1 MKLCI
6 HRGTHQIGGIATEI
20 STASTRILIDM
31 GDELSLDPNFVSAP
45 LNIPGV
51 TDANGRCDAV
61 LFTHYHGDH
70 TGQMLRIRPEI
81 PLYAGAL
88 AKDIMR
94 LSSAHSW
101 KKDEA
106 LCKRIETIRTFSAG
120 VPFLIGDIQITPFS
134 IDHSAADSYLF
145 IIEADG
151 KRLLYTGDFRLH
163 GVRGKTMDKIL
174 DRRIGKVD
182 VVVTEGT
189 TVSRS
194 EHEVVTEWDLQ
205 KRVKA
210 YLRQY
215 KYVFVLC
222 ATTNLDRIFALAR
235 AVPRGKYC
243 ICDDYQRTL
252 VETVSKHWN
261 GISSFYE
268 MPKLLSFKYHPPA
281 RFAELGGL
289 MFVRANSKFEAI
301 IRQYDP
307 AQSILLY
314 SMWDGYRTK
323 PDSNIPEFLSL
334 TGTWAELHTSGH
346 ASPDDLRHVIEKA
359 APEIVI
365 PMHTDAP
372 QKMQTLCQN
381 RTVILLNFLRRLDT
395 DGAANTGRAAP
406 NYIPDHPCFIGS
418 TGSCRRRA
426 CDRSGTLY
434 HPESEAALRR
444 FAG

>member
-6 HRGTHQIGGIATEI
+6 HRGTHQIGGIAAEIATE
-20 STASTRILIDM
+20 TTRILIDM
-31 GDELSLDPNFVSAP
+31 GDELSLDPGFVSAP
-45 LNIPGV
+45 LHIPGV

-70 TGQMLRIRPEI
+70 TGQMLRIRPDI

-101 KKDEA
+101 KKDEV
-106 LCKRIETIRTFSAG
+106 LCRRIETIRTFSAG
-120 VPFLIGDIQITPFS
+120 MPFLIGDIQITPFG
-134 IDHSAADSYLF
+134 IDHSAVDSYLF
-145 IIEADG
+145 LIEADG
-151 KRLLYTGDFRLH
+151 KCILYTGDFRLH

-182 VVVTEGT
+182 AIITEGT
-189 TVSRS
+189 TVSRTDGKT
-194 EHEVVTEWDLQ
+194 VTEWELQ
-205 KRVKA
+205 ARVRN
-210 YLRQY
+210 YLQQY

-243 ICDDYQRTL
+243 ICDDYQKML
-252 VETVSKHWN
+252 VETVSKHWS

-268 MPKLLSFKYHPPA
+268 MPKLLSFKHHPPA

-289 MFVRANSKFEAI
+289 MFVRANSKFGAI
-301 IRQYDP
+301 ICQYDP

-323 PDSNIPEFLSL
+323 PGSTIPDFLAL
-334 TGTWAELHTSGH
+334 TDTWETLHTSGH
-346 ASPDDLRHVIEKA
+346 ASPEDLRHVIEKA
-359 APEIVI
+359 DPQLVI

-372 QKMQTLCQN
+372 QKMQALCPD
-381 RTVILLNFLRRLDT
+381 RTVVLLKDEEELSL
-395 DGAANTGRAAP
+395 
-406 NYIPDHPCFIGS
+406 
-418 TGSCRRRA
+418 
-426 CDRSGTLY
+426 
-434 HPESEAALRR
+434 
-444 FAG
+444 

>member
-6 HRGTHQIGGIATEI
+6 HRGTHQIGGIAAEI

-51 TDANGRCDAV
+51 TDANGRYDAV

-145 IIEADG
+145 LIEADG
-151 KRLLYTGDFRLH
+151 KRVLYTGDFRLH

-182 VVVTEGT
+182 AIITEGT
-189 TVSRS
+189 TVSRTDGKT
-194 EHEVVTEWDLQ
+194 VTEWELQ
-205 KRVKA
+205 ARVRN
-210 YLRQY
+210 YLQQY

-243 ICDDYQRTL
+243 ICDDYQKTL

-359 APEIVI
+359 DPEIVI

-381 RTVILLNFLRRLDT
+381 RTVILLK
-395 DGAANTGRAAP
+395 
-406 NYIPDHPCFIGS
+406 
-418 TGSCRRRA
+418 
-426 CDRSGTLY
+426 DREEL
-434 HPESEAALRR
+434 LL
-444 FAG
+444 

>member
-6 HRGTHQIGGIATEI
+6 HRGTHQIGGIAAEIATE
-20 STASTRILIDM
+20 TTRILIDM
-31 GDELSLDPNFVSAP
+31 GDELSLDPGFVSAP
-45 LNIPGV
+45 LHIPGV

-70 TGQMLRIRPEI
+70 TGQMLRIRPDI

-101 KKDEA
+101 KKDEV

-120 VPFLIGDIQITPFS
+120 MPFLIGDIQITPFG
-134 IDHSAADSYLF
+134 IDHSAVDSYLF
-145 IIEADG
+145 LIEADG
-151 KRLLYTGDFRLH
+151 KCILYTGDFRLH

-182 VVVTEGT
+182 AIITEGT
-189 TVSRS
+189 TVSRTDGKT
-194 EHEVVTEWDLQ
+194 VTEWELQ
-205 KRVKA
+205 ARVRN
-210 YLRQY
+210 YLQQY

-243 ICDDYQRTL
+243 ICDDYQKML
-252 VETVSKHWN
+252 VETVSKHWS

-268 MPKLLSFKYHPPA
+268 MPKLLSFKHHPQA

-289 MFVRANSKFEAI
+289 MFVRANSKFGAI
-301 IRQYDP
+301 ICQYDP
-307 AQSILLY
+307 AQSNLLY

-323 PDSNIPEFLSL
+323 PGSTIPDFLAL
-334 TGTWAELHTSGH
+334 TDTWETLHTSGH
-346 ASPDDLRHVIEKA
+346 ASPEDLRHVIEKA
-359 APEIVI
+359 DPQLVI

-372 QKMQTLCQN
+372 QKMQALCPD
-381 RTVILLNFLRRLDT
+381 RTVVLLKDEEELSL
-395 DGAANTGRAAP
+395 
-406 NYIPDHPCFIGS
+406 
-418 TGSCRRRA
+418 
-426 CDRSGTLY
+426 
-434 HPESEAALRR
+434 
-444 FAG
+444 

>member
-6 HRGTHQIGGIATEI
+6 HRGTHQIGGIAAEI

-51 TDANGRCDAV
+51 TDGNGHCDAV

-81 PLYAGAL
+81 PIYAGAL

-120 VPFLIGDIQITPFS
+120 VPFLIGDIQITPFC
-134 IDHSAADSYLF
+134 IDHSACDSYLF
-145 IIEADG
+145 LIEADG

-163 GVRGKTMDKIL
+163 GVRGNVMDKIL

-307 AQSILLY
+307 VQSILLY

-381 RTVILLNFLRRLDT
+381 RKVILLK
-395 DGAANTGRAAP
+395 
-406 NYIPDHPCFIGS
+406 
-418 TGSCRRRA
+418 
-426 CDRSGTLY
+426 DREEL
-434 HPESEAALRR
+434 LL
-444 FAG
+444 

>member
-6 HRGTHQIGGIATEI
+6 HRGTHQIGGIAAEI

-51 TDANGRCDAV
+51 TDGNGHCDAV

-81 PLYAGAL
+81 PIYAGAL

-94 LSSAHSW
+94 LSAERGGQ
-101 KKDEA
+101 KNEA
-106 LCKRIETIRTFSAG
+106 LCRRIETIQTFSPG
-120 VPFLIGDIQITPFS
+120 KPFLIGDIQITPFC
-134 IDHSAADSYLF
+134 IDHSACDSYMFL
-145 IIEADG
+145 IEADG
-151 KRLLYTGDFRLH
+151 KRILYTGDFRLH

-182 VVVTEGT
+182 AIITEGT
-189 TVSRS
+189 TVSRTDGKT
-194 EHEVVTEWDLQ
+194 VTEWELQ
-205 KRVKA
+205 ARVRN
-210 YLRQY
+210 YLQQY

-243 ICDDYQRTL
+243 ICDDYQKML

-268 MPKLLSFKYHPPA
+268 MPKLLSFKHHPPA

-289 MFVRANSKFEAI
+289 MFVRANSKFGAI
-301 IRQYDP
+301 ICQYDP

-323 PDSNIPEFLSL
+323 LGSTIPDFLAL
-334 TGTWAELHTSGH
+334 TDTWETLHTSGH
-346 ASPDDLRHVIEKA
+346 ASPEDLRHVIEKA
-359 APEIVI
+359 DPQLVI

-372 QKMQTLCQN
+372 QKMQALCPD
-381 RTVILLNFLRRLDT
+381 RTVVLLKDEEELSL
-395 DGAANTGRAAP
+395 
-406 NYIPDHPCFIGS
+406 
-418 TGSCRRRA
+418 
-426 CDRSGTLY
+426 
-434 HPESEAALRR
+434 
-444 FAG
+444 

>member
-6 HRGTHQIGGIATEI
+6 HRGTHQIGGIAAEIATE
-20 STASTRILIDM
+20 TTRILIDM
-31 GDELSLDPNFVSAP
+31 GDELSLDPGFVSAP
-45 LNIPGV
+45 LHIPGV

-70 TGQMLRIRPEI
+70 TGQMLRIRPDI

-101 KKDEA
+101 KKDEV

-120 VPFLIGDIQITPFS
+120 MPFLIGNIQITPFG
-134 IDHSAADSYLF
+134 IDHSAVDSYLF
-145 IIEADG
+145 LIEADG
-151 KRLLYTGDFRLH
+151 KCILYTGDFRLH

-182 VVVTEGT
+182 AIITEGT
-189 TVSRS
+189 TVSRTD
-194 EHEVVTEWDLQ
+194 VKTVTEWELQ
-205 KRVKA
+205 ARVRN
-210 YLRQY
+210 YLQQY

-243 ICDDYQRTL
+243 ICDDYQKML
-252 VETVSKHWN
+252 VETVSKHWS

-268 MPKLLSFKYHPPA
+268 MPKLLSFKHHPPA

-289 MFVRANSKFEAI
+289 MFVRANSKFGAI
-301 IRQYDP
+301 ICQYDP

-323 PDSNIPEFLSL
+323 PGSTIPDFLAL
-334 TGTWAELHTSGH
+334 TDTWETLHTSGH
-346 ASPDDLRHVIEKA
+346 ASPEDLRHVIEKA
-359 APEIVI
+359 DPQLVI

-372 QKMQTLCQN
+372 QKMQALCPD
-381 RTVILLNFLRRLDT
+381 RTVVLLKDEEELSL
-395 DGAANTGRAAP
+395 
-406 NYIPDHPCFIGS
+406 
-418 TGSCRRRA
+418 
-426 CDRSGTLY
+426 
-434 HPESEAALRR
+434 
-444 FAG
+444 

>member
-6 HRGTHQIGGIATEI
+6 HRGTHQIGGIAAEIATE
-20 STASTRILIDM
+20 TTRILIDM
-31 GDELSLDPNFVSAP
+31 GDELFLDPGFVSAP
-45 LNIPGV
+45 LHIPGV

-70 TGQMLRIRPEI
+70 TGQMLRIRPDI

-101 KKDEA
+101 KKDEV

-120 VPFLIGDIQITPFS
+120 MPFLIGDIQITPFS
-134 IDHSAADSYLF
+134 IDHSAVDSYLF
-145 IIEADG
+145 LIEADG
-151 KRLLYTGDFRLH
+151 KCILYTGDFRLH

-182 VVVTEGT
+182 AIITEGT
-189 TVSRS
+189 TVSRTDGKT
-194 EHEVVTEWDLQ
+194 VTEWELQ
-205 KRVKA
+205 ARVRN
-210 YLRQY
+210 YLQQY

-243 ICDDYQRTL
+243 ICDDYQKML
-252 VETVSKHWN
+252 VETVSKHWS

-289 MFVRANSKFEAI
+289 MFVRANSKFGAI
-301 IRQYDP
+301 ICQYDP

-323 PDSNIPEFLSL
+323 PGSTIPDFLAL
-334 TGTWAELHTSGH
+334 TNTWETLHTSGH
-346 ASPDDLRHVIEKA
+346 SSPEDLRHVIEKA
-359 APEIVI
+359 DPQLVI

-372 QKMQTLCQN
+372 QKMQALCPD
-381 RTVILLNFLRRLDT
+381 RTVVLLKDEEELSL
-395 DGAANTGRAAP
+395 
-406 NYIPDHPCFIGS
+406 
-418 TGSCRRRA
+418 
-426 CDRSGTLY
+426 
-434 HPESEAALRR
+434 
-444 FAG
+444 

>member
-6 HRGTHQIGGIATEI
+6 HRGTHQIGGIAAEI

-45 LNIPGV
+45 LHIPGV

-145 IIEADG
+145 LIEADG
-151 KRLLYTGDFRLH
+151 KRVLYTGDFRLH

-182 VVVTEGT
+182 AIITEGT
-189 TVSRS
+189 TVSRTDGKT
-194 EHEVVTEWDLQ
+194 VTEWELQ
-205 KRVKA
+205 ARVRN
-210 YLRQY
+210 YLQQY

-243 ICDDYQRTL
+243 ICDDYQKML

-268 MPKLLSFKYHPPA
+268 MPKLLSFKHHPPA

-323 PDSNIPEFLSL
+323 PGSTIPDFLAL
-334 TGTWAELHTSGH
+334 TGTWETLHTSGH

-359 APEIVI
+359 DPEIVI

-381 RTVILLNFLRRLDT
+381 RKVILLK
-395 DGAANTGRAAP
+395 
-406 NYIPDHPCFIGS
+406 
-418 TGSCRRRA
+418 
-426 CDRSGTLY
+426 DREEL
-434 HPESEAALRR
+434 LL
-444 FAG
+444 

>member
-6 HRGTHQIGGIATEI
+6 HRGTHQIGGIAAEI

-51 TDANGRCDAV
+51 TDANGHCNAV

-70 TGQMLRIRPEI
+70 TGQMLRICPEI
-81 PLYAGAL
+81 PIYAGAL

-94 LSSAHSW
+94 LSAERGGQ
-101 KKDEA
+101 KNEA
-106 LCKRIETIRTFSAG
+106 LCRRIETIQTFSPG
-120 VPFLIGDIQITPFS
+120 KPFLIGDIQITPFC
-134 IDHSAADSYLF
+134 IDHSACDSYMFL
-145 IIEADG
+145 IEADG

-163 GVRGKTMDKIL
+163 GVRGNVMDKIL
-174 DRRIGKVD
+174 DRRIGTVD

-243 ICDDYQRTL
+243 ICDDYQKML
-252 VETVSKHWN
+252 VETVSKHWS

-268 MPKLLSFKYHPPA
+268 MPKLLSFKHHPPA

-289 MFVRANSKFEAI
+289 MFVRANSKFGAI
-301 IRQYDP
+301 ICQYDP

-323 PDSNIPEFLSL
+323 PDSTIPEFLSL

-346 ASPDDLRHVIEKA
+346 ASPDDLRHLIEKA

-381 RTVILLNFLRRLDT
+381 RKVILLK
-395 DGAANTGRAAP
+395 
-406 NYIPDHPCFIGS
+406 
-418 TGSCRRRA
+418 
-426 CDRSGTLY
+426 DREEL
-434 HPESEAALRR
+434 LL
-444 FAG
+444 

>member
-6 HRGTHQIGGIATEI
+6 HRGTHQIGGIAAEI

-51 TDANGRCDAV
+51 TDGNGHCDAV

-145 IIEADG
+145 LIEADG
-151 KRLLYTGDFRLH
+151 KRILYTGDFRLH

-182 VVVTEGT
+182 AIITEGT
-189 TVSRS
+189 TVSRTDGKT
-194 EHEVVTEWDLQ
+194 VTEWELQ
-205 KRVKA
+205 ARVRN
-210 YLRQY
+210 YLQQY

-243 ICDDYQRTL
+243 ICDDYQKTL

-359 APEIVI
+359 DPEIVI

-381 RTVILLNFLRRLDT
+381 RTVILLK
-395 DGAANTGRAAP
+395 
-406 NYIPDHPCFIGS
+406 
-418 TGSCRRRA
+418 
-426 CDRSGTLY
+426 DREEL
-434 HPESEAALRR
+434 LL
-444 FAG
+444 

>member
-6 HRGTHQIGGIATEI
+6 HRGTHQIGGIAAEI

-45 LNIPGV
+45 LHIPGV
-51 TDANGRCDAV
+51 TDANGRYDAV

-145 IIEADG
+145 LIEADG
-151 KRLLYTGDFRLH
+151 KRILYTGDFRLH

-182 VVVTEGT
+182 AIITEGT
-189 TVSRS
+189 TVSRTDGKT
-194 EHEVVTEWDLQ
+194 VTEWELQ
-205 KRVKA
+205 ARVRN
-210 YLRQY
+210 YLQQY

-323 PDSNIPEFLSL
+323 PGSTIPDFLAL
-334 TGTWAELHTSGH
+334 TGTWETLHTSGH

-359 APEIVI
+359 DPEIVI

-381 RTVILLNFLRRLDT
+381 RKVILLK
-395 DGAANTGRAAP
+395 
-406 NYIPDHPCFIGS
+406 
-418 TGSCRRRA
+418 
-426 CDRSGTLY
+426 DREEL
-434 HPESEAALRR
+434 LL
-444 FAG
+444 

>member
-51 TDANGRCDAV
+51 TDGNGHCEAV

-145 IIEADG
+145 LIEADG

-182 VVVTEGT
+182 AIITEGT
-189 TVSRS
+189 TVSRTDGKT
-194 EHEVVTEWDLQ
+194 VTEWELQ
-205 KRVKA
+205 ARVRN
-210 YLRQY
+210 YLQQY

-243 ICDDYQRTL
+243 ICDDYQKTL

-268 MPKLLSFKYHPPA
+268 MPKLLSFKHHPPA

-359 APEIVI
+359 DPEIVI

-381 RTVILLNFLRRLDT
+381 RTVILLK
-395 DGAANTGRAAP
+395 
-406 NYIPDHPCFIGS
+406 
-418 TGSCRRRA
+418 
-426 CDRSGTLY
+426 DREEL
-434 HPESEAALRR
+434 LL
-444 FAG
+444 

>member
-6 HRGTHQIGGIATEI
+6 HRGTHQIGGIAAEI

-51 TDANGRCDAV
+51 TDGNGHCEAV

-145 IIEADG
+145 LIEADG

-182 VVVTEGT
+182 AIITEGT
-189 TVSRS
+189 TVSRTDGKT
-194 EHEVVTEWDLQ
+194 VTEWELQ
-205 KRVKA
+205 ARVRN
-210 YLRQY
+210 YLQQY

-243 ICDDYQRTL
+243 ICDDYQKTL

-289 MFVRANSKFEAI
+289 MFVRANSRFEAI

-359 APEIVI
+359 DPEIVI

-381 RTVILLNFLRRLDT
+381 RTVILLK
-395 DGAANTGRAAP
+395 
-406 NYIPDHPCFIGS
+406 
-418 TGSCRRRA
+418 
-426 CDRSGTLY
+426 DREEL
-434 HPESEAALRR
+434 LL
-444 FAG
+444 

>member
-6 HRGTHQIGGIATEI
+6 HRGTHQIGGIAAEIATE
-20 STASTRILIDM
+20 TTRILIDM
-31 GDELSLDPNFVSAP
+31 GDELSLDPGFVSAP
-45 LNIPGV
+45 LHIPGV

-70 TGQMLRIRPEI
+70 TGQMLRIRPDI

-101 KKDEA
+101 KKDEV
-106 LCKRIETIRTFSAG
+106 LCKRIETILTFSAG
-120 VPFLIGDIQITPFS
+120 MPFLIGDIQITPFG
-134 IDHSAADSYLF
+134 IDHSAVDSYLF
-145 IIEADG
+145 LIEADG
-151 KRLLYTGDFRLH
+151 KCILYTGDFRLH

-182 VVVTEGT
+182 AIITEGT
-189 TVSRS
+189 TVSRTDGKT
-194 EHEVVTEWDLQ
+194 VTEWELQ
-205 KRVKA
+205 ARVRN
-210 YLRQY
+210 YLQQY

-243 ICDDYQRTL
+243 ICDDYQKML
-252 VETVSKHWN
+252 VETVSKHWS

-268 MPKLLSFKYHPPA
+268 MPKLLSFKHHPPA

-289 MFVRANSKFEAI
+289 MFVRANSKFGAI
-301 IRQYDP
+301 ICQYDP

-323 PDSNIPEFLSL
+323 PGSTIPDFLAL
-334 TGTWAELHTSGH
+334 TDTWETLHTSGH
-346 ASPDDLRHVIEKA
+346 ASPEDLRHVIEKA
-359 APEIVI
+359 DPQLVI

-372 QKMQTLCQN
+372 QKMQALCPD
-381 RTVILLNFLRRLDT
+381 RTVVLLKDEEELSL
-395 DGAANTGRAAP
+395 
-406 NYIPDHPCFIGS
+406 
-418 TGSCRRRA
+418 
-426 CDRSGTLY
+426 
-434 HPESEAALRR
+434 
-444 FAG
+444 

>member
-6 HRGTHQIGGIATEI
+6 HRGTHQIGGIAAEI

-51 TDANGRCDAV
+51 TDGNGHCDAV

-81 PLYAGAL
+81 PIYAGAL

-94 LSSAHSW
+94 LSAERGGQ
-101 KKDEA
+101 KNEA
-106 LCKRIETIRTFSAG
+106 LCRRIETIQTFSPG
-120 VPFLIGDIQITPFS
+120 KPFLIGDIQITPFC
-134 IDHSAADSYLF
+134 IDHSACDSYLF
-145 IIEADG
+145 LIEADG
-151 KRLLYTGDFRLH
+151 KRVLYTGDFRLH
-163 GVRGKTMDKIL
+163 GVRGNVMDKIL

-243 ICDDYQRTL
+243 ICDDYQKTL

-301 IRQYDP
+301 IRQYDS

-323 PDSNIPEFLSL
+323 PGSTIPDFLAL

-359 APEIVI
+359 DPEIVI

-381 RTVILLNFLRRLDT
+381 RKVILLK
-395 DGAANTGRAAP
+395 
-406 NYIPDHPCFIGS
+406 
-418 TGSCRRRA
+418 
-426 CDRSGTLY
+426 DREEL
-434 HPESEAALRR
+434 LL
-444 FAG
+444 

>member
-6 HRGTHQIGGIATEI
+6 HRGTHQIGGIAAEI

-51 TDANGRCDAV
+51 TDGNGHCDAV

-145 IIEADG
+145 LIEADG

-182 VVVTEGT
+182 AIITEGT
-189 TVSRS
+189 TVSRTDGKT
-194 EHEVVTEWDLQ
+194 VTEWELQ
-205 KRVKA
+205 ARVRN
-210 YLRQY
+210 YLQQY

-243 ICDDYQRTL
+243 ICDEYQKTL

-289 MFVRANSKFEAI
+289 MFVRANSKFGAI
-301 IRQYDP
+301 ICQYDP

-323 PDSNIPEFLSL
+323 PGSTIPDFLSL

-359 APEIVI
+359 DPEIVI

-381 RTVILLNFLRRLDT
+381 RTVILLK
-395 DGAANTGRAAP
+395 
-406 NYIPDHPCFIGS
+406 
-418 TGSCRRRA
+418 
-426 CDRSGTLY
+426 DREEL
-434 HPESEAALRR
+434 LL
-444 FAG
+444 

>member
-6 HRGTHQIGGIATEI
+6 HRGTHQIGGIAAEI

-51 TDANGRCDAV
+51 TDGNGHCDAV

-81 PLYAGAL
+81 PMYAGAL

-94 LSSAHSW
+94 LSAERGGQ
-101 KKDEA
+101 KNEA
-106 LCKRIETIRTFSAG
+106 LCRRIETIQAFSPG
-120 VPFLIGDIQITPFS
+120 KPFLIGDIQITPFC
-134 IDHSAADSYLF
+134 IDHSACDSYLF
-145 IIEADG
+145 LIEADG

-163 GVRGKTMDKIL
+163 GVRGKTMNKIL

-182 VVVTEGT
+182 AIITEGT
-189 TVSRS
+189 TVSRTDGKT
-194 EHEVVTEWDLQ
+194 VTEWELQ
-205 KRVKA
+205 ARVRN
-210 YLRQY
+210 YLQQY

-243 ICDDYQRTL
+243 ICDDYQKML
-252 VETVSKHWN
+252 VETVSKHWS
-261 GISSFYE
+261 GLSSFYE
-268 MPKLLSFKYHPPA
+268 MPKLLSFKHHPPA

-289 MFVRANSKFEAI
+289 MFVRANSKFGAI
-301 IRQYDP
+301 ICQYDP

-359 APEIVI
+359 DPEIVI

-381 RTVILLNFLRRLDT
+381 RKVILLK
-395 DGAANTGRAAP
+395 
-406 NYIPDHPCFIGS
+406 
-418 TGSCRRRA
+418 
-426 CDRSGTLY
+426 DREEL
-434 HPESEAALRR
+434 LL
-444 FAG
+444 

>member
-6 HRGTHQIGGIATEI
+6 HRGTHQIGGIAAEIATE
-20 STASTRILIDM
+20 TTRILIDM
-31 GDELSLDPNFVSAP
+31 GDELSLDPGFVSAP
-45 LNIPGV
+45 LHIPGV

-70 TGQMLRIRPEI
+70 TGQMLRIRPDI

-101 KKDEA
+101 KKDEV

-120 VPFLIGDIQITPFS
+120 MPFLIGDIQITPFV
-134 IDHSAADSYLF
+134 IDHSAVDSYLF
-145 IIEADG
+145 LIEADG
-151 KRLLYTGDFRLH
+151 KCILYTGDFRLH

-182 VVVTEGT
+182 AIITEGT
-189 TVSRS
+189 TVSRTDGKT
-194 EHEVVTEWDLQ
+194 VTEWELQ
-205 KRVKA
+205 ARVRN
-210 YLRQY
+210 YLQQY

-243 ICDDYQRTL
+243 ICDDYQKML
-252 VETVSKHWN
+252 VETVSKHWS

-268 MPKLLSFKYHPPA
+268 MPKLLSFKHHPPA

-289 MFVRANSKFEAI
+289 MFVRANSKFGAI
-301 IRQYDP
+301 ICQYDP

-323 PDSNIPEFLSL
+323 PGSTIPDFLAL
-334 TGTWAELHTSGH
+334 TNTWETLHTSGH
-346 ASPDDLRHVIEKA
+346 ASPEDLRHVIEKA
-359 APEIVI
+359 DPQFVI

-372 QKMQTLCQN
+372 QKMQALCPD
-381 RTVILLNFLRRLDT
+381 RTVVLLKDEEELSL
-395 DGAANTGRAAP
+395 
-406 NYIPDHPCFIGS
+406 
-418 TGSCRRRA
+418 
-426 CDRSGTLY
+426 
-434 HPESEAALRR
+434 
-444 FAG
+444 

>member
-6 HRGTHQIGGIATEI
+6 HRGTHQIGGIAAEI

-45 LNIPGV
+45 LHIPGV

-70 TGQMLRIRPEI
+70 TGQMLCIRPEI

-134 IDHSAADSYLF
+134 IDHSATDSYLF
-145 IIEADG
+145 LIEADG
-151 KRLLYTGDFRLH
+151 KRVLYTGDFRLH
-163 GVRGKTMDKIL
+163 GVRGKTMDIIL

-182 VVVTEGT
+182 AIITEGT
-189 TVSRS
+189 TVSRTDGKT
-194 EHEVVTEWDLQ
+194 VTEWELQ
-205 KRVKA
+205 ARVRN
-210 YLRQY
+210 YLQQY

-243 ICDDYQRTL
+243 ICDDYQKTL

-346 ASPDDLRHVIEKA
+346 ASPDGLRHVIEKA
-359 APEIVI
+359 DPEIVI

-381 RTVILLNFLRRLDT
+381 RTVILLK
-395 DGAANTGRAAP
+395 
-406 NYIPDHPCFIGS
+406 
-418 TGSCRRRA
+418 
-426 CDRSGTLY
+426 DREEL
-434 HPESEAALRR
+434 LL
-444 FAG
+444 

>member
-6 HRGTHQIGGIATEI
+6 HRGTHQIGGIAAEI

-51 TDANGRCDAV
+51 TDGNGHCDAV

-81 PLYAGAL
+81 PIYAGAL

-120 VPFLIGDIQITPFS
+120 VPFLIGDIQITPFC
-134 IDHSAADSYLF
+134 IDHSACDSYLF
-145 IIEADG
+145 LIEADG

-182 VVVTEGT
+182 AIITEGT
-189 TVSRS
+189 TVSRTDGKT
-194 EHEVVTEWDLQ
+194 VTEWELQ
-205 KRVKA
+205 ARVKDV
-210 YLRQY
+210 LQQY

-243 ICDDYQRTL
+243 ICDDYQKML

-359 APEIVI
+359 DPEIVI

-381 RTVILLNFLRRLDT
+381 RTVILLK
-395 DGAANTGRAAP
+395 
-406 NYIPDHPCFIGS
+406 
-418 TGSCRRRA
+418 
-426 CDRSGTLY
+426 DREEL
-434 HPESEAALRR
+434 LL
-444 FAG
+444 

>member
-6 HRGTHQIGGIATEI
+6 HRGTHQIGGIAAEI

-51 TDANGRCDAV
+51 TDANGHCNAV

-81 PLYAGAL
+81 PIYAGAL

-94 LSSAHSW
+94 LSAERGGQ
-101 KKDEA
+101 KNEA
-106 LCKRIETIRTFSAG
+106 LCRRIETIQAFSPG
-120 VPFLIGDIQITPFS
+120 KPFLIGDIQITPFC
-134 IDHSAADSYLF
+134 IDHSACDSYMFL
-145 IIEADG
+145 IEADG

-163 GVRGKTMDKIL
+163 GVRGNVMDKIL
-174 DRRIGKVD
+174 DRRIGTVD

-243 ICDDYQRTL
+243 ICDDYQKML
-252 VETVSKHWN
+252 VETVSKHWS

-268 MPKLLSFKYHPPA
+268 MPKLLSFKHHPPA

-289 MFVRANSKFEAI
+289 MFVRANSKFGAI
-301 IRQYDP
+301 ICQYDP

-323 PDSNIPEFLSL
+323 PDSTIPEFLSL

-359 APEIVI
+359 DPEIVI

-381 RTVILLNFLRRLDT
+381 RKVILLK
-395 DGAANTGRAAP
+395 
-406 NYIPDHPCFIGS
+406 
-418 TGSCRRRA
+418 
-426 CDRSGTLY
+426 DREEL
-434 HPESEAALRR
+434 LL
-444 FAG
+444 

>member
-6 HRGTHQIGGIATEI
+6 HRGTHQIGGIAAEI

-51 TDANGRCDAV
+51 TDGNGHCEAV

-134 IDHSAADSYLF
+134 IDHSAADSYMFL
-145 IIEADG
+145 IEADG

-182 VVVTEGT
+182 AIITEGT
-189 TVSRS
+189 TVSRTDGKT
-194 EHEVVTEWDLQ
+194 VTELELQ
-205 KRVKA
+205 ARVRN
-210 YLRQY
+210 YLQQY

-243 ICDDYQRTL
+243 ICDDYQKTL

-359 APEIVI
+359 DPQLVI

-372 QKMQTLCQN
+372 QKMQTLCPD
-381 RTVILLNFLRRLDT
+381 RTVILLK
-395 DGAANTGRAAP
+395 
-406 NYIPDHPCFIGS
+406 
-418 TGSCRRRA
+418 
-426 CDRSGTLY
+426 DREEL
-434 HPESEAALRR
+434 LL
-444 FAG
+444 

>member
-6 HRGTHQIGGIATEI
+6 HRGTHQIGGIAAEIATE
-20 STASTRILIDM
+20 TTRILIDM
-31 GDELSLDPNFVSAP
+31 GDELSLDPGFVSAP
-45 LNIPGV
+45 LHIPGV

-70 TGQMLRIRPEI
+70 TGQMLRIRPDI

-101 KKDEA
+101 KKDKV
-106 LCKRIETIRTFSAG
+106 LCRRIETIRTFSAG
-120 VPFLIGDIQITPFS
+120 MPFLIGDIQITPFG
-134 IDHSAADSYLF
+134 IDHSAVDSYLF
-145 IIEADG
+145 LIEADG
-151 KRLLYTGDFRLH
+151 KCILYTGDFRLH

-182 VVVTEGT
+182 AIITEGT
-189 TVSRS
+189 TVSRTDGKT
-194 EHEVVTEWDLQ
+194 VTEWELQ
-205 KRVKA
+205 ARVRN
-210 YLRQY
+210 YLQQY

-243 ICDDYQRTL
+243 ICDDYQKML
-252 VETVSKHWN
+252 VETVSKHWS

-268 MPKLLSFKYHPPA
+268 MPKLLSFKHHPQA

-289 MFVRANSKFEAI
+289 MFVRANSKFGAI
-301 IRQYDP
+301 ICQYDP

-323 PDSNIPEFLSL
+323 PGSTIPDFLAL
-334 TGTWAELHTSGH
+334 TDTRETLHTSGH
-346 ASPDDLRHVIEKA
+346 ASPEDLRHVIEKA
-359 APEIVI
+359 DPQLVI

-372 QKMQTLCQN
+372 QKMQALCPH
-381 RTVILLNFLRRLDT
+381 RTVVLLKDEEELSL
-395 DGAANTGRAAP
+395 
-406 NYIPDHPCFIGS
+406 
-418 TGSCRRRA
+418 
-426 CDRSGTLY
+426 
-434 HPESEAALRR
+434 
-444 FAG
+444 

>member
-6 HRGTHQIGGIATEI
+6 HRGTHQIGGIAAEI

-51 TDANGRCDAV
+51 TDGNGHCDAV

-134 IDHSAADSYLF
+134 IDHSACDSYLF
-145 IIEADG
+145 LIEADG
-151 KRLLYTGDFRLH
+151 KRILYTGDFRLH

-182 VVVTEGT
+182 AIITEGT
-189 TVSRS
+189 TVSRTDGKT
-194 EHEVVTEWDLQ
+194 VTEWELQ
-205 KRVKA
+205 ARVRN
-210 YLRQY
+210 YLQQY

-243 ICDDYQRTL
+243 ICDDYQKTL

-268 MPKLLSFKYHPPA
+268 MPKLLSFKHHPPA

-359 APEIVI
+359 DPEIVI

-381 RTVILLNFLRRLDT
+381 RTVILLK
-395 DGAANTGRAAP
+395 
-406 NYIPDHPCFIGS
+406 
-418 TGSCRRRA
+418 
-426 CDRSGTLY
+426 DREEL
-434 HPESEAALRR
+434 LL
-444 FAG
+444 

>member
-6 HRGTHQIGGIATEI
+6 HRGTHQIGGIAAEIATE
-20 STASTRILIDM
+20 TTRMLIDM
-31 GDELSLDPNFVSAP
+31 GDELSLDPGFVSAP
-45 LNIPGV
+45 LHIPGV

-70 TGQMLRIRPEI
+70 TGQMLRIRPDI

-94 LSSAHSW
+94 LSRAHSW
-101 KKDEA
+101 KKDEV

-120 VPFLIGDIQITPFS
+120 MPFLIGDIQITPFG
-134 IDHSAADSYLF
+134 IDHSAVDSYLF
-145 IIEADG
+145 LIEADG
-151 KRLLYTGDFRLH
+151 KCILYTGDFRLH

-182 VVVTEGT
+182 AIITEGT
-189 TVSRS
+189 TVSRTDGKT
-194 EHEVVTEWDLQ
+194 VTEWELQ
-205 KRVKA
+205 ARVRN
-210 YLRQY
+210 YLQQY

-243 ICDDYQRTL
+243 ICDDYQKML
-252 VETVSKHWN
+252 VETVSKHWS

-268 MPKLLSFKYHPPA
+268 MPKLLSFKHHPPA

-289 MFVRANSKFEAI
+289 MFVRANSKFGAI
-301 IRQYDP
+301 ICQYDP

-323 PDSNIPEFLSL
+323 PGSTIPDFLAL
-334 TGTWAELHTSGH
+334 TDTWETLHTSGH
-346 ASPDDLRHVIEKA
+346 ASPEDLRHVIEKA
-359 APEIVI
+359 DPQLVI

-372 QKMQTLCQN
+372 QKMQALCPD
-381 RTVILLNFLRRLDT
+381 RTVVLLKDEEELSL
-395 DGAANTGRAAP
+395 
-406 NYIPDHPCFIGS
+406 
-418 TGSCRRRA
+418 
-426 CDRSGTLY
+426 
-434 HPESEAALRR
+434 
-444 FAG
+444 

>member
-6 HRGTHQIGGIATEI
+6 HRGTHQIGGIAAEI

-51 TDANGRCDAV
+51 TDGNGHCDAV

-145 IIEADG
+145 LIEADG
-151 KRLLYTGDFRLH
+151 KRVLYTGDSRLH
-163 GVRGKTMDKIL
+163 GVRGETMDKIL

-189 TVSRS
+189 TISRS

-210 YLRQY
+210 YLQQY

-243 ICDDYQRTL
+243 ICDEYQKML

-359 APEIVI
+359 DPEIVI

-381 RTVILLNFLRRLDT
+381 RTVILLK
-395 DGAANTGRAAP
+395 
-406 NYIPDHPCFIGS
+406 
-418 TGSCRRRA
+418 
-426 CDRSGTLY
+426 DREEL
-434 HPESEAALRR
+434 LL
-444 FAG
+444 

>member
-6 HRGTHQIGGIATEI
+6 HRGTHQIGGIAAEI

-45 LNIPGV
+45 LHIPGV

-145 IIEADG
+145 LIEADG
-151 KRLLYTGDFRLH
+151 KRVLYTGDFRLH
-163 GVRGKTMDKIL
+163 GVRGETMDKIL

-189 TVSRS
+189 TISRS

-210 YLRQY
+210 YLQQY

-243 ICDDYQRTL
+243 ICDDYQKML

-268 MPKLLSFKYHPPA
+268 MPKLLSFKHHPPA

-323 PDSNIPEFLSL
+323 PDSTIPEFLSL

-359 APEIVI
+359 DPEIVI

-381 RTVILLNFLRRLDT
+381 RTVILLK
-395 DGAANTGRAAP
+395 
-406 NYIPDHPCFIGS
+406 
-418 TGSCRRRA
+418 
-426 CDRSGTLY
+426 DREEL
-434 HPESEAALRR
+434 LL
-444 FAG
+444 

>member
-1 MKLCI
+1 
-6 HRGTHQIGGIATEI
+6 
-20 STASTRILIDM
+20 
-31 GDELSLDPNFVSAP
+31 
-45 LNIPGV
+45 
-51 TDANGRCDAV
+51 
-61 LFTHYHGDH
+61 
-70 TGQMLRIRPEI
+70 MLRIRPEI
-81 PLYAGAL
+81 PIYAGAL

-94 LSSAHSW
+94 LSAGRGGQ
-101 KKDEA
+101 KNEA
-106 LCKRIETIRTFSAG
+106 LCRRIETIQAFSPG
-120 VPFLIGDIQITPFS
+120 KPFLIGDIQITPFC
-134 IDHSAADSYLF
+134 IDHSACDSYLF
-145 IIEADG
+145 LIEADG
-151 KRLLYTGDFRLH
+151 KRILYTSDFRLH

-182 VVVTEGT
+182 AIITEGT
-189 TVSRS
+189 TVSRTDGKT
-194 EHEVVTEWDLQ
+194 VTEWELQ
-205 KRVKA
+205 ARVRN
-210 YLRQY
+210 YLQQY

-243 ICDDYQRTL
+243 ICDDYQKTL

-268 MPKLLSFKYHPPA
+268 MPKLLSFKHHPPA

-323 PDSNIPEFLSL
+323 PDSTIPEFLSL

-359 APEIVI
+359 DPEIVI

-381 RTVILLNFLRRLDT
+381 RTVILLK
-395 DGAANTGRAAP
+395 
-406 NYIPDHPCFIGS
+406 
-418 TGSCRRRA
+418 
-426 CDRSGTLY
+426 DREEL
-434 HPESEAALRR
+434 LL
-444 FAG
+444 

>member
-6 HRGTHQIGGIATEI
+6 HRGTHQIGGIAAEI

-51 TDANGRCDAV
+51 TDGNGHCDAV

-106 LCKRIETIRTFSAG
+106 LCKRIETIHTFSAG

-145 IIEADG
+145 LIEADG
-151 KRLLYTGDFRLH
+151 KRVLYTGDFRLH

-182 VVVTEGT
+182 AIITEGT
-189 TVSRS
+189 TVSRTDGKT
-194 EHEVVTEWDLQ
+194 VTEWELQ
-205 KRVKA
+205 ARVKDV
-210 YLRQY
+210 LQQY

-243 ICDDYQRTL
+243 ICDDYQKTL

-323 PDSNIPEFLSL
+323 PGSTIPDFLSL

-359 APEIVI
+359 DPEIVI

-381 RTVILLNFLRRLDT
+381 RTVILLK
-395 DGAANTGRAAP
+395 
-406 NYIPDHPCFIGS
+406 
-418 TGSCRRRA
+418 
-426 CDRSGTLY
+426 DREEL
-434 HPESEAALRR
+434 LL
-444 FAG
+444 

>member
-6 HRGTHQIGGIATEI
+6 HRGTHQIGGIAAEI

-51 TDANGRCDAV
+51 TDGNGHCDAV

-81 PLYAGAL
+81 PIYAGAL

-94 LSSAHSW
+94 LSAERGGQ
-101 KKDEA
+101 KNEA
-106 LCKRIETIRTFSAG
+106 LCKRIETIQTFSPG
-120 VPFLIGDIQITPFS
+120 KPFLIGDIQITPFC
-134 IDHSAADSYLF
+134 IDHSACDSYLF
-145 IIEADG
+145 LIEADG

-163 GVRGKTMDKIL
+163 GVRGNVMDKIL
-174 DRRIGKVD
+174 ERRIGTVD

-189 TVSRS
+189 TISRS

-222 ATTNLDRIFALAR
+222 AATNLDRIFALAR

-243 ICDDYQRTL
+243 ICDEYQKTL

-323 PDSNIPEFLSL
+323 PDSSIPEFLSL

-359 APEIVI
+359 DPEIVI

-381 RTVILLNFLRRLDT
+381 RKVILLK
-395 DGAANTGRAAP
+395 
-406 NYIPDHPCFIGS
+406 
-418 TGSCRRRA
+418 
-426 CDRSGTLY
+426 DREEL
-434 HPESEAALRR
+434 LL
-444 FAG
+444 

>member
-6 HRGTHQIGGIATEI
+6 HRGTHQIGGIAAEIATE
-20 STASTRILIDM
+20 TTRILIDM
-31 GDELSLDPNFVSAP
+31 GDELSLDPGFVSAP
-45 LNIPGV
+45 LHIPGV

-70 TGQMLRIRPEI
+70 TGQMLRIRPDI

-101 KKDEA
+101 KKDEV
-106 LCKRIETIRTFSAG
+106 LCRRIETIRTFSAG
-120 VPFLIGDIQITPFS
+120 MPFLIGDIQITPFG
-134 IDHSAADSYLF
+134 IDHSAVDSYLF
-145 IIEADG
+145 LIEADG
-151 KRLLYTGDFRLH
+151 KCILYTGDFRLH

-182 VVVTEGT
+182 AIITEGT
-189 TVSRS
+189 TVSRTDGKT
-194 EHEVVTEWDLQ
+194 VTEWELQ
-205 KRVKA
+205 ARVRN
-210 YLRQY
+210 YLQQY

-243 ICDDYQRTL
+243 ICDDYQKML
-252 VETVSKHWN
+252 VETVSKHWS

-268 MPKLLSFKYHPPA
+268 MPKLLSFKHHPPA

-289 MFVRANSKFEAI
+289 MFVRANSKFGAI
-301 IRQYDP
+301 ICQYDP

-323 PDSNIPEFLSL
+323 PGSTIPDFLAL
-334 TGTWAELHTSGH
+334 TDTWETLHTSGH
-346 ASPDDLRHVIEKA
+346 ASTEDLRHVIEKA
-359 APEIVI
+359 DPQLVI

-372 QKMQTLCQN
+372 QKMQALCPD
-381 RTVILLNFLRRLDT
+381 RTVVLLKDEEELSL
-395 DGAANTGRAAP
+395 
-406 NYIPDHPCFIGS
+406 
-418 TGSCRRRA
+418 
-426 CDRSGTLY
+426 
-434 HPESEAALRR
+434 
-444 FAG
+444 